1 MGRTT
6 NSGPINSL
14 GGFEIGGVP
23 ISGQGPQQPAIPNQG
38 ALTVTG
44 ADATAVAASATTQLA
59 TLTAKMNA
67 MLAAMRAA
75 GMILP

>member
-14 GGFEIGGVP
+14 GGFEVNGVP
-23 ISGQGPQQPAIPNQG
+23 ISGGGPQQAPIANQG

-44 ADATAVAASATTQLA
+44 ADAAAVATSATTQLA
-59 TLTAKMNA
+59 TLTAKVNA